1 MDVVDI
7 MIAPKTPKAFIC
19 SLMPF
24 PLFSKLLDRTCRKC
38 RVIRKYLQ
46 FRYVNIIS
54 KLLWNFG
61 EKMLRVFNLTVSY
74 GSTRAVDDA
83 SLSVADNSI
92 TCVFGLNGAG
102 KSSLLRAIV
111 GLAPLRSGEVFLDS
125 RRVTGS
131 RPEDLARLGMTLVPE
146 GRDIFKTLTVQEN
159 LMVPIGPGGDD
170 DPVAEVLEL
179 FPILRERLRSPAG
192 LLSGGEQQQLAIAR
206 ALVMRPKMILVDEPS
221 LGLAP
226 LMIEKVYSH
235 FLELKRRGL
244 TILVVEQNVSRVLSV
259 TDKAYLMS
267 NGHLQSAGGIKDL
280 VERKKIERAY
290 FGESPERR

>member
-1 MDVVDI
+1 
-7 MIAPKTPKAFIC
+7 
-19 SLMPF
+19 
-24 PLFSKLLDRTCRKC
+24 
-38 RVIRKYLQ
+38 
-46 FRYVNIIS
+46 
-54 KLLWNFG
+54 
-61 EKMLRVFNLTVSY
+61 MLRVSNLTVSY

-83 SLSVADNSI
+83 SLSVTDNSI

-111 GLAPLRSGEVFLDS
+111 GLTPVRSGDVFLDE

-131 RPEDLARLGMTLVPE
+131 RPEDLARAGMTLVPE
-146 GRDIFKTLTVQEN
+146 GRDIFKTLTVHEN
-159 LMVPIGPGGDD
+159 LMVPIAPGDD
-170 DPVAEVLEL
+170 DNPVAEVLDL

-206 ALVMRPKMILVDEPS
+206 ALVMRPKIILIDEPS

-235 FLELKRRGL
+235 FLDLKRRGL

-267 NGHLQSAGGIKDL
+267 NGHLQSAGGIKEL
-280 VERKKIERAY
+280 MEREKIERAY
-290 FGESPERR
+290 FGESPERQ

>member
-1 MDVVDI
+1 
-7 MIAPKTPKAFIC
+7 
-19 SLMPF
+19 
-24 PLFSKLLDRTCRKC
+24 
-38 RVIRKYLQ
+38 
-46 FRYVNIIS
+46 
-54 KLLWNFG
+54 
-61 EKMLRVFNLTVSY
+61 MLRVSNLTVSY
-74 GSTRAVDDA
+74 GSTRAVDNA
-83 SLSVADNSI
+83 SLSVAENSI

-102 KSSLLRAIV
+102 KSSLLRAIA
-111 GLAPLRSGEVFLDS
+111 GLAPLRSGEVLLQE

-131 RPEDLARLGMTLVPE
+131 KPEDLARLGLTLVPE

-159 LMVPIGPGGDD
+159 LMVPVAAGGEG
-170 DPVAEVLEL
+170 DPVAEVLDL

-226 LMIEKVYSH
+226 LMIERVYSH
-235 FLELKRRGL
+235 FVELRRRGL

-267 NGHLQSAGGIKDL
+267 SGHLQPAGGIKEL
-280 VERKKIERAY
+280 MEREQIERAY

>member
-1 MDVVDI
+1 
-7 MIAPKTPKAFIC
+7 
-19 SLMPF
+19 
-24 PLFSKLLDRTCRKC
+24 
-38 RVIRKYLQ
+38 
-46 FRYVNIIS
+46 
-54 KLLWNFG
+54 
-61 EKMLRVFNLTVSY
+61 MLRVFNLTVSY

>member
-1 MDVVDI
+1 
-7 MIAPKTPKAFIC
+7 
-19 SLMPF
+19 
-24 PLFSKLLDRTCRKC
+24 
-38 RVIRKYLQ
+38 
-46 FRYVNIIS
+46 
-54 KLLWNFG
+54 
-61 EKMLRVFNLTVSY
+61 MLRVSNLTVGY
-74 GSTRAVDDA
+74 GSTRAVDNA
-83 SLSVADNSI
+83 SLSVAENSI

-102 KSSLLRAIV
+102 KSSLLRAIA
-111 GLAPLRSGEVFLDS
+111 GLAPLRSGEVLLQE

-131 RPEDLARLGMTLVPE
+131 KPEDLARLGLTLVPE

-159 LMVPIGPGGDD
+159 LMVPVAAGGDG
-170 DPVAEVLEL
+170 DPVAEVLDL

-235 FLELKRRGL
+235 FVELRRRGL

-267 NGHLQSAGGIKDL
+267 SGHLQPAGGIKEL
-280 VERKKIERAY
+280 MEREQIERAY